1 MAPSEQEGNCSARR
15 RRLMRTACSS
25 PGKALFREALT
36 AGTMEGYFSI
46 AEQFHT
52 QSDPDF
58 CGLGRLLA
66 AVGLAIERLRAQAEA
81 LQTLG

>member
-25 PGKALFREALT
+25 PGKALFRVALT

-52 QSDPDF
+52 QSDPA
-58 CGLGRLLA
+58 GLGTLPA
-66 AVGLAIERLRAQAEA
+66 AVGPENERLRAQAGA